1 MVGRLLLS
9 GIVAV
14 VLSASGQATE
24 PAKALSFSMKTIDG
38 KPVELNKYDGK
49 VVLIVNVASKCGL
62 TPQYEGLQALYEKY
76 KDRGLVVL
84 GFPCNQFG
92 GQEPDSPDKIAQFCS
107 SKYKVSF
114 DMFDKIEVNGD
125 NAAPLYK
132 HLTNVD
138 TEPTGKGKISWNFEK
153 FLLDREGNVVGRFS
167 PRTSPDAA
175 ELVSAIE
182 KALGK

>member
-14 VLSASGQATE
+14 VLSASGQAAE

-84 GFPCNQFG
+84 G
-92 GQEPDSPDKIAQFCS
+92 
-107 SKYKVSF
+107 
-114 DMFDKIEVNGD
+114 
-125 NAAPLYK
+125 
-132 HLTNVD
+132 
-138 TEPTGKGKISWNFEK
+138 
-153 FLLDREGNVVGRFS
+153 
-167 PRTSPDAA
+167 
-175 ELVSAIE
+175 
-182 KALGK
+182 